1 MPDRPTG
8 GGGNRLSPQTL
19 IVASLASLTAAIVT
33 STFWQK
39 GTPITAAITPVIVA
53 LASELYSRPARRI
66 SEYRSRA
73 ATRTRFARQ
82 PLARDLQRER
92 ERVRVGAPPRHE
104 HPPIMEP
111 GSAGPIR
118 VYRAE
123 RPARRRIH
131 PKVVFAT
138 AAIAFA
144 IALVVLTVSELAF
157 GGAAASSGSTTFFG
171 GGSHKRHN
179 PNKQD
184 KPNPN
189 QTQTTPSAT
198 TPQTTTTTPS
208 APPAQ
213 TTPQATQPSTPPPVA
228 PAPQATTPAQTPP
241 GQ

>member
-1 MPDRPTG
+1 MSDRQSG

-66 SEYRSRA
+66 SEFGSRA
-73 ATRTRFARQ
+73 ATRTRPARQ
-82 PLARDLQRER
+82 APVLER
-92 ERVRVGAPPRHE
+92 ERVRVGAPPRE
-104 HPPIMEP
+104 ERPPITEP
-111 GSAGPIR
+111 GGAGPIR

-123 RPARRRIH
+123 RAPRRRIH
-131 PKVVFAT
+131 PKVVLVT

-144 IALVVLTVSELAF
+144 IALVALTVPELVL
-157 GGAAASSGSTTFFG
+157 GGAAASSSNTTFFG
-171 GGSHKRHN
+171 GGGHAKKHN
-179 PNKQD
+179 PAKQND
-184 KPNPN
+184 TTPSH
-189 QTQTTPSAT
+189 TQTTPQAT
-198 TPQTTTTTPS
+198 TPQTTTTTPV

-213 TTPQATQPSTPPPVA
+213 TTPQATQPSAPSPA
-228 PAPQATTPAQTPP
+228 PAPSATTPAQTPP